1 MRLSDKV
8 RIEPGREMP
17 GWKEKDSEGLG
28 ALEDI
33 YTHRRA
39 RVHTWWIVGWGGV
52 GCRSRACEFPNGTH
66 ASFDKL
72 WEHTYTR

>member
-1 MRLSDKV
+1 
-8 RIEPGREMP
+8 MP

-39 RVHTWWIVGWGGV
+39 RVHMVGRRV
-52 GCRSRACEFPNGTH
+52 GRHRVQKPCVRIPEQNTC
-66 ASFDKL
+66 KL
-72 WEHTYTR
+72 